1 MLLISQREQEGGSL
15 SPRGQSTGGT
25 SPRLECKEKG
35 LAPKCVAW
43 VCEHVPGGEVC
54 THVYELSMYSC
65 VCAGLIYLITES
77 EQLGKD

>member
-1 MLLISQREQEGGSL
+1 MLLISQREQEGGRL

-35 LAPKCVAW
+35 LAPKCAAW
-43 VCEHVPGGEVC
+43 VSEHVRGGEVR
-54 THVYELSMYSC
+54 THVYELSVYAC
-65 VCAGLIYLITES
+65 VCAGLIYPIIEG